1 MSSKLHLRSKCLLF
15 MIMSGV
21 AAQMAIADP
30 PIDEKQTAKGEAIYR
45 AKCASCYGEK
55 GEGGTKQ
62 YAEPLVGDASL
73 CPRWEAW
80 GRKHGEAW
88 GHTQTTI
95 LKSYPQSR
103 PEMKLTANKNLRR

>member
-1 MSSKLHLRSKCLLF
+1 

-88 GHTQTTI
+88 GKHGDTH
-95 LKSYPQSR
+95 
-103 PEMKLTANKNLRR
+103 KLQFSNLIPRVGQK